1 MTKRVASVF
10 SVKFLRRRQLLL
22 ALGAGA
28 LAPSLASFAQQPPA
42 MVARIGFLGSESA
55 SGYVSRVNALRAGLR
70 DLGYV
75 EGRNIV
81 IEFRW
86 AEGNYERLPD
96 LAAELV
102 RLKLDVIVTHA
113 IPGTRAAKRATTTIP
128 IVMAVGLD
136 PVAMGLIA
144 SLARPGGNI
153 TGSTF
158 FGPELSAKRL
168 ELLKDAMP
176 RIMRVA
182 FIVNPDNPGM
192 VLGLQAMESTA
203 RLLKMESEIIE
214 VRSPKEFDGAFAAM
228 AKRRVDAVAVQ
239 EDPLFIANAGAIANL
254 ATKQRLPSIGFTEFA
269 ETGGLIGYGANY
281 PEMFRRAAY
290 FVDRI
295 LKGAKPG
302 ELPVEQPTKFELVVN
317 MKTAKAL
324 GLKIPNSILVRADR
338 VIE

>member
-1 MTKRVASVF
+1 MSHN
-10 SVKFLRRRQLLL
+10 RRRLLI
-22 ALGAGA
+22 ALSAGA
-28 LAPSLASFAQQPPA
+28 FTAPLASFAQQQPA
-42 MVARIGFLGSESA
+42 KVFRIGFLGSESA
-55 SGYVSRVNALRAGLR
+55 SRYVSRVEALRAGLR
-70 DLGYV
+70 DLGYI
-75 EGRNIV
+75 EGRNIL
-81 IEFRW
+81 IEYRW
-86 AEGNYERLPD
+86 AEGKIERLPA

-102 RLKLDVIVTHA
+102 SLKLDVIVTHA
-113 IPGTRAAKRATTTIP
+113 TPGTRAAKRATATIP
-128 IVMAVGLD
+128 IVMAVSID

-158 FGPELSAKRL
+158 FGPELSAKRI

-182 FIVNPDNPGM
+182 FIVNSDNPSMG
-192 VLGLQAMESTA
+192 LGLQAMESTA
-203 RLLKMESEIIE
+203 RSLKMESEKIE

-239 EDPLFIANAGAIANL
+239 EDPLFIANAGAIADL
-254 ATKQRLPSIGFTEFA
+254 AIKRRLPSIGFTEFA

-302 ELPVEQPTKFELVVN
+302 ELPVEQPTKFELVIN

-324 GLKIPNSILVRADR
+324 GITIPQSIRLRADK